1 MPLHPK
7 RTTIRRDSVF
17 HRNTTPQITQG
28 ITDEETAPT
37 RQTGVWLSEEEV
49 EWLDNCRR
57 EIRRSGWR
65 GVTRSAFLRSLVQ
78 ASKAMSLDFSGV
90 SGEAELTEALKRSLL
105 K

>member
-1 MPLHPK
+1 MPLQPK

-17 HRNTTPQITQG
+17 HRSTAPQIAQG
-28 ITDEETAPT
+28 IREEETAPAH
-37 RQTGVWLSEEEV
+37 QTGVWLSEEEI
-49 EWLDNCRR
+49 EWLDNCRQ

-78 ASKAMSLDFSGV
+78 ATKAAPFDFSGV
-90 SGEAELTEALKRSLL
+90 SGEAELIESLKRSLL